1 MHESKENS
9 EAYLPLPKSQENV
22 MEFIAGALKRR

>member
-9 EAYLPLPKSQENV
+9 EAYLPVPKSQENV
-22 MEFIAGALKRR
+22 MEFMAEALKRL